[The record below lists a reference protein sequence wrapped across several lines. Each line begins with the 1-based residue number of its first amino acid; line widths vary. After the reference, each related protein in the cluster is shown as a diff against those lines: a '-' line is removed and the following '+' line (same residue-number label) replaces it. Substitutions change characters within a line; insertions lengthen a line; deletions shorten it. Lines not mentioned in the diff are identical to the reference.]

1 MVRQSYSFLIVLF
14 VSFLF
19 SCTKNQGIDK
29 TIIKQEDGTR
39 VLFKEKRQTSN
50 TLARNDA
57 STNAVFDFLPTSTT
71 NQIVK
76 NAFYTLSYSESHEQS
91 EWVAYELKKEYV
103 RNNHFRR
110 PFFYEDPKVTTG
122 SADWKNYKNSGYDKG
137 HLVPA
142 GDMGFN
148 LNAYNDTFLTS
159 NISPQVHDFNNGIWN
174 RLEQKVRYWAVKYN
188 GVYVVTA
195 GILDKSLKTIGKE
208 KVAVPQYF
216 YKVLLCKSEKDVKM
230 IAFMIP
236 NEASD
241 RPLYEFVV
249 AVDRLEKIT
258 GIDFFPALDD
268 KIENKLESNDDYKS
282 WSFK

>member
-1 MVRQSYSFLIVLF
+1 MIRQSYSFLILFF

-19 SCTKNQGIDK
+19 SCNKNQGTDK
-29 TIIKQEDGTR
+29 PIIKQEEGTR
-39 VLFKEKRQTSN
+39 VLVNEKVQTSN
-50 TLARNDA
+50 SLARNDT
-57 STNAVFDFLPTSTT
+57 SKNVVFDYLPTSTT

-76 NAFYTLSYSESHEQS
+76 NAYYTLSYSESHEQS

-110 PFFYEDPKVTTG
+110 PFFNEDTKVTTG

-142 GDMGFN
+142 GDMSFD

-195 GILDKSLKTIGKE
+195 GVLDNSLKTIGKE
-208 KVAVPQYF
+208 KVSVPKYF
-216 YKVLLCKSEKDVKM
+216 YKVLLSKSENDIKM
-230 IAFMIP
+230 IAFLVP

-249 AVDRLEKIT
+249 TVDRLEKMT

-268 KIENKLESNDDYKS
+268 KIENKLESTDDYKS